1 MRPTL
6 ALLIAALGAL
16 AVIQPQ
22 AHAAGAGSLSDR
34 AEVAGGGLAFPAVGE
49 ALVPKVRARR
59 KPRGGSERLATMPQF
74 RFDHRPTVF
83 YLLRSR
89 RNQAG
94 ETWYR
99 ISVPGR
105 PNGRKG
111 WVRSSQIRLR
121 RSVGRLEIVIDRSA
135 LRLKLKRG
143 AKKLLAAPV
152 AVGTADAPTPL
163 GRFYVTARFRPGN
176 PFLGPWAFE
185 TSAYAAITDWPR
197 GGIVGL
203 HGTNLPSSVGTRA
216 SHGCLRVYNSVI
228 RALKRRVRPGTP
240 IVIKR

>member
-1 MRPTL
+1 MRAPLGPLVAAVL
-6 ALLIAALGAL
+6 ALVAWH
-16 AVIQPQ
+16 QQ
-22 AHAAGAGSLSDR
+22 APVAGAGSPGPADS
-34 AEVAGGGLAFPAVGE
+34 AAAGVGFPAVGE
-49 ALVPKVRARR
+49 ALVSKVRVRR
-59 KPRGGSERLATMPQF
+59 QPRGSSERLATMSQF

-83 YLLRSR
+83 YALRSR
-89 RNQAG
+89 HNRAG

-121 RSVGRLEIVIDRSA
+121 RSAGRLEIVIDRSA

-143 AKKLLAAPV
+143 SRKLLTAPV

-163 GRFYVTARFRPGN
+163 GRFYVTARFHPSN

-216 SHGCLRVYNSVI
+216 SHGCLRVYNGVI